1 MIKGQIK
8 HSHMHITTSITQ
20 ESSNSYPCGSQYM
33 VQRPENHSDG
43 ITPEEEAGNPDHC
56 YLLKLRGI
64 RQPCKVCQ
72 WNPEMWSIKYF
83 YHFSNDTLYFKT
95 AFVQAVFL
103 FFFPLM
109 ALFFLLFPAM
119 TTLNYPFK
127 AVYKLSQ
134 N

>member
-1 MIKGQIK
+1 MIKRQIK
-8 HSHMHITTSITQ
+8 HSYMHITTSITQ

-33 VQRPENHSDG
+33 VQGPENHSDG

-72 WNPEMWSIKYF
+72 WNPEMWSIKCF
-83 YHFSNDTLYFKT
+83 YQFSNDTLKS

-103 FFFPLM
+103 IFFFPLM
-109 ALFFLLFPAM
+109 ALFFLLFSAM
-119 TTLNYPFK
+119 TTLNYLFK